1 MNSYGALLNAGPG
14 AGLLDR
20 ELFPLLDP
28 TGPRASAPGERR
40 VLRRIGDEGE
50 VIDGTLFRNCSIIR
64 FDGVEY
70 IFSARAILTMV
81 VVAACNAACS
91 FCSNE
96 ITFTP
101 SGPFLTYG
109 ERLQRVKDFALLAG
123 VTKIAYTG
131 GEPTLQPQR
140 LYDLMQSMNP
150 GFRRSR
156 LHTNGSGLF
165 KEVQTEDGTTR
176 ELLPALISAGLTGVS
191 VSVAHHDR
199 AANEAVMRFKRGWVS
214 TSDER
219 LAEIASYRSEN
230 FTPRLSC
237 VMTHDGLHT
246 VPDILGYIEWGRA
259 LGYRNFIFRSC
270 SAIPEE
276 FQKPTA
282 YSSFNTTNYLPIE
295 PICDELDTLP
305 FLTRTYRQ
313 RKTDSKVDVYRWGDI
328 TIDIDESS
336 EEADPDRKIRR
347 LNVMTNGITYTS
359 WIDPLSVLFQ
369 QELGG
374 AHAARAK
381 EFGVVA

>member
-1 MNSYGALLNAGPG
+1 MNRYGAVLTADPG
-14 AGLLDR
+14 AAV
-20 ELFPLLDP
+20 PLPQPRVRPSVP
-28 TGPRASAPGERR
+28 TPAPAVAAGRR
-40 VLRRIGDEGE
+40 VVRRIGEEGE
-50 VIDGTLFRNCSIIR
+50 VIDGTLFRNCTVIH
-64 FDGVEY
+64 FDGHEY
-70 IFSARAILTMV
+70 IFSARAILTLV
-81 VVAACNAACS
+81 VVAACNAACN

-101 SGPFLTYG
+101 AGPFLG
-109 ERLQRVKDFALLAG
+109 FDERLRRVKDFALLAG

-140 LYDLMQSMNP
+140 LYDLMRAMNP

-165 KEVQTEDGTTR
+165 TDVVTDDGGTR
-176 ELLPALISAGLTGVS
+176 QLLPALISAGLTGAS
-191 VSVAHHDR
+191 VSVAHHDK

-214 TSDER
+214 TSEER
-219 LAEIASYRSEN
+219 LAEVASYRSEA

-246 VPDILGYIEWGRA
+246 VKDILGYVEWGRA

-282 YSSFNTTNYLPIE
+282 YSTFNNTNYLPIE
-295 PICDELDTLP
+295 PICDELDQLP
-305 FLTRTYRQ
+305 FLRRTYRQ
-313 RKTDSKVDVYRWGDI
+313 RKTDSKVDVYKWDDM

-347 LNVMTNGITYTS
+347 LNVMTNGLTYTS
-359 WIDPLSVLFQ
+359 WIDPLSVLFA
-369 QELGG
+369 EDLAG
-374 AHAARAK
+374 AEIARRREFRSAK
-381 EFGVVA
+381 